1 MLIESSNKD
10 VMSTAPADQISR
22 IEEQDHYLK
31 RQSQVKQQIINPV
44 LLTKE
49 LDAFYH
55 IFINLFQ
62 KIDNEIT
69 MN

>member
-1 MLIESSNKD
+1 
-10 VMSTAPADQISR
+10 MSTAAADLLSR
-22 IEEQDHYLK
+22 VDDTSDYLK
-31 RQSQVKQQIINPV
+31 RQNQVKHSILNPV

-62 KIDNEIT
+62 KIENEIT
-69 MN
+69 LNQV